1 MNVPARAV
9 VPLPPPTPL
18 PLLALYEV
26 AAQLAGTL
34 DSRQLKLI
42 SGFNLAHDQHWHVV
56 VYFFNKGVTFGGDK
70 HKAPQP

>member
-18 PLLALYEV
+18 PQPALYEV

-42 SGFNLAHDQHWHVV
+42 SGFNLAHYQHWHVV